1 MPKIWNRIA
10 WTILA
15 AVFLGMSVYLLL
27 NPTRTGVVPNYRF
40 AATHW
45 WDSTSMY
52 PGGTHGF
59 LYAPP
64 FAVLFSPLN
73 ILRPEILGEI
83 LWRAFG
89 FGLFA
94 LALWN
99 LSLNTGRPL
108 SMKVA
113 APFIKRGLPNIDAT
127 FLTLVLLAVP
137 ASLASLNNGQ
147 TNLPLSAC
155 LVLTAV
161 ALLNQRWNLAALL
174 LSLSLVLKPIALAP
188 WLLAFAVLPAMR
200 TPLLMGLPALAL
212 LGFIHPSPSYAWR
225 EWIEFFVKLGHSYTP
240 ENLRVSDIFG
250 AIGKAQIQTPPML
263 EKGFRASACFGALVW
278 VWQANQRRG
287 IVVASWTL
295 WVATALVF
303 TVFNPRAETNS
314 YVLVSPLL
322 AYAAVSYWQEV
333 EGGRWKGV
341 VLAAACVG
349 LMCDGMGLWIYKA
362 TDVWFKPTIVLL
374 VSPLLFRIPE
384 VWRQKTENS
393 IPGGRAVPSP
403 PR

>member
-1 MPKIWNRIA
+1 MRSRLNILA
-10 WTILA
+10 WTILVS
-15 AVFLGMSVYLLL
+15 VFVGMSIYLTL

-45 WDSTSMY
+45 WDGTSMY

-73 ILRPEILGEI
+73 VLRPEILGEI
-83 LWRAFG
+83 VWRSFG

-94 LALWN
+94 CGLWILSKWPQRPGALQKDSN
-99 LSLNTGRPL
+99 LCR
-108 SMKVA
+108 
-113 APFIKRGLPNIDAT
+113 DAGPASGT
-127 FLTLVLLAVP
+127 FLTIALLSVP

-155 LVLTAV
+155 LVLTA
-161 ALLNQRWNLAALL
+161 LTLRDQRWNLAALL

-200 TPLLMGLPALAL
+200 TPLLIGLPALAL
-212 LGFIHPSPSYAWR
+212 VGFLHPNPSYAWG
-225 EWIEFFVKLGHSYTP
+225 EWVEFFVKLGHSYTP

-250 AIGKAQIQTPPML
+250 AIDRAGVQIPPML
-263 EKGFRASACFGALVW
+263 EKATRAGACLTALVW
-278 VWQANQRRG
+278 VWQSYRKTG
-287 IVVASWTL
+287 IYGASWAL

-303 TVFNPRAETNS
+303 TIFNPRAETNS
-314 YVLVSPLL
+314 YVLISPLL
-322 AYAAVSYWQEV
+322 AYAAISYWRDGEA
-333 EGGRWKGV
+333 GRWKGA
-341 VLAAACVG
+341 VLAAACIG

-362 TDVWFKPTIVLL
+362 TDVWFKPLIVLL
-374 VSPLLFRIPE
+374 LSPLLFRVPE
-384 VWRQKTENS
+384 AWRLS
-393 IPGGRAVPSP
+393 HGR
-403 PR
+403 

>member
-1 MPKIWNRIA
+1 MPKAWNRIA
-10 WTILA
+10 WSILVS
-15 AVFLGMSVYLLL
+15 VFVGMSVYLLL

-40 AATHW
+40 AASHW
-45 WDSTSMY
+45 WTSESMY

-64 FAVLFSPLN
+64 FAVLFSLFHFLQP
-73 ILRPEILGEI
+73 PVLGEI

-89 FGLFA
+89 FGLLA

-113 APFIKRGLPNIDAT
+113 APFIKRGLPDTGPTLLI
-127 FLTLVLLAVP
+127 LVLLAVP
-137 ASLASLNNGQ
+137 ASLASINNGQ

-155 LVLTAV
+155 LVLA
-161 ALLNQRWNLAALL
+161 ALSLRNQRWNQAAIL

-200 TPLLMGLPALAL
+200 THLLAGLPALAF
-212 LGFIHPSPSYAWR
+212 LGFIHPNPTYAWSQ
-225 EWIEFFVKLGHSYTP
+225 WIEFFVKLSHSYTP
-240 ENLRVSDIFG
+240 ENLRVSDIFC
-250 AIGKAQIQTPPML
+250 AIGKGGFDIPPML
-263 EKGFRASACFGALVW
+263 EKSCRGGACLGALAW
-278 VWQANQRRG
+278 VWQAFRRHG
-287 IVVASWTL
+287 IAGASWAL

-322 AYAAVSYWQEV
+322 AYAAVGYWREV
-333 EGGRWKGV
+333 EGGTWKGV
-341 VLAAACVG
+341 VLAAACIG

-374 VSPLLFRIPE
+374 VTLLLVRMPNGWKVE
-384 VWRQKTENS
+384 
-393 IPGGRAVPSP
+393 GGKGQE
-403 PR
+403 